1 MNLTVELSML
11 RIDREI
17 VESVVEKGYLDRAD
31 SFLSH
36 SRKGLVNKF
45 YEKVSKLSR
54 GDIELLTA
62 GYAANLQL
70 PQLEATDE
78 EASSFLELAKDESI
92 LAYYLEKLDVQ
103 KLRMYLACALME
115 ASGFR
120 ILSKKSDRR
129 DKWLNGMAIQY
140 PLALLFS
147 SNFLTAETTASV
159 EQTFNKGACAV
170 LHALAE
176 ENIKSIRLE
185 DEIPAKNSKLK
196 LVAKRLDE
204 SRKNRLEYFITQRLG
219 MFLREYQKVIE
230 DRGYRLQ
237 HYRANIYGG
246 LAEGI
251 AGAIFATVPV
261 MVTDTRTLNKLEYGI
276 IHFDEAI
283 HVIQELVEISGNFD
297 SKQKT
302 WRRKPTLPNPSLFL
316 TFLRG
321 KFKLELERLGD
332 QYLKKVKNE
341 SKTAKGIYYSPNEI
355 RIDVEEEIDGKKQL
369 STMRFSTEP
378 IERAQLIAKV
388 MERFRFDE
396 ARTFVK
402 QFQWTYR
409 QLPDD
414 YDAKKSF
421 LAMAKRLENNVE
433 KACSLLI
440 SEKSNGHHERIA
452 EIRNLAESLY

>member
-1 MNLTVELSML
+1 ML

-31 SFLSH
+31 AFLSH
-36 SRKGLVNKF
+36 NRKGLVNKF
-45 YEKVSKLSR
+45 YDKISKLSR

-62 GYAANLQL
+62 GFAANLQL

-92 LAYYLEKLDVQ
+92 LAYNLDKLDFQ

-120 ILSKKSDRR
+120 ILSKSSDRR

-140 PLALLFS
+140 PLALFFS
-147 SNFLTAETTASV
+147 SNFLAAETEAASL

-170 LHALAE
+170 LLALAE

-185 DEIPAKNSKLK
+185 DKITRKDSKLK

-261 MVTDTRTLNKLEYGI
+261 LVTDTRTLNKLEFGI

-297 SKQKT
+297 SKRKT

-321 KFKLELERLGD
+321 KFKLELESLGD
-332 QYLKKVKNE
+332 QYLTKVKNE
-341 SKTAKGIYYSPNEI
+341 GKTAKGIYYSPNEI
-355 RIDVEEEIDGKKQL
+355 RIDVEEEVNGKKQP

-402 QFQWTYR
+402 QFHWTYR

-414 YDAKKSF
+414 YETKKSF
-421 LAMAKRLENNVE
+421 LGMAKRLENKVE
-433 KACSLLI
+433 KICSSLI
-440 SEKSNGHHERIA
+440 SEKSHGHNERIA
-452 EIRNLAESLY
+452 EIRNQAESLY